1 MVVNTDGRAASRNQ
15 RELTAV
21 RKKESLM
28 ANTYGNNIQL
38 TIFGGSHDPEIG
50 MTLTG
55 FPAGVRLC
63 EQELHAFMARR
74 APGQGP
80 WATARKEPD
89 VPVFTAGVVVESDE
103 NGTCYVS
110 DGSPMRAVI
119 INQNQRSGDY
129 ASLSDTPRPS
139 HADYPAR
146 VKFGETVDLRGG
158 GKYSGRLTA
167 PLCIAGAF
175 CLAYLRE
182 RGIEVGAHILQVG
195 AVKDRPYDRLSIPP
209 DTLHRPAAVSFP
221 VLDPEA
227 GEAMRG
233 EIECARLTADSVG
246 GTVECAVIGL
256 PVGVGDHPFDG
267 MEGRISSIL
276 FSIPAVKAVAFGDGF
291 DFALGYGSTHN
302 DAYRVSDRRI
312 VTQSNHCGGIVGGMS
327 TGMPVIFTCGFKPTP
342 SIGIEQESVS
352 LSRVENTV
360 MTVKGRHDPCI
371 VPRAVPVV
379 EAAAAVAVVD
389 LLLDGKE
396 LV

>member
-1 MVVNTDGRAASRNQ
+1 MKNV
-15 RELTAV
+15 
-21 RKKESLM
+21 
-28 ANTYGNNIQL
+28 YGNNIPL
-38 TIFGGSHDPEIG
+38 TIFGGSHDSEIG

-55 FPAGVRLC
+55 FPAGVRLP
-63 EQELHAFMARR
+63 EAELLAFMARR

-89 VPVFTAGVVVESDE
+89 IPVFTAGVAEEIVDGGKV
-103 NGTCYVS
+103 YIS

-119 INQNQRSGDY
+119 INTNQRSGDY
-129 ASLSDTPRPS
+129 TSLPDTPRPS

-182 RGIEVGAHILQVG
+182 WGIEVGAHILQVG
-195 AVKDRPYDRLSIPP
+195 AVKDAAFNRLRLTT
-209 DTLHRPAAVSFP
+209 DALHAPATSSFS
-221 VLDPEA
+221 VIDPEA
-227 GEAMRG
+227 GEAMKG
-233 EIECARLTADSVG
+233 EIECARMTADSVG
-246 GTVECAVIGL
+246 GIVECAVIGL
-256 PVGVGDHPFDG
+256 PVGLGDHPFDG

-302 DAYRVSDRRI
+302 DAYRVENGEI
-312 VTQSNHCGGIVGGMS
+312 VTKTNHCGGIVGGMS

-342 SIGIEQESVS
+342 SIGCEQESVS
-352 LSRVENTV
+352 LSRRENTT

-371 VPRAVPVV
+371 IPRAVPVV

-389 LLLDGKE
+389 MMLD
-396 LV
+396 

>member
-1 MVVNTDGRAASRNQ
+1 
-15 RELTAV
+15 
-21 RKKESLM
+21 M
-28 ANTYGNNIQL
+28 ANTYGNNRQL
-38 TIFGGSHDPEIG
+38 TIFGGSHAPEIG

-55 FPAGVRLC
+55 FPAGVRL
-63 EQELHAFMARR
+63 EEAKLLAFMARR

-80 WATARKEPD
+80 WATSRKEPD
-89 VPVFTAGVVVESDE
+89 VPVFTAGVTVEEED
-103 NGTCYVS
+103 GRRVYIS

-119 INQNQRSGDY
+119 LNTSQRSGDY

-146 VKFGETVDLRGG
+146 VKFGDTVDLRGG

-182 RGIEVGAHILQVG
+182 RNIEIGAHIQQIG
-195 AVKDRPYDRLSIPP
+195 AVKDTPFDRLHLTSEA
-209 DTLHRPAAVSFP
+209 LHAPAASSFS
-221 VLDPEA
+221 VINPEA
-227 GEAMRG
+227 GEAMKG
-233 EIECARLTADSVG
+233 EIECARMTADSVG
-246 GTVECAVIGL
+246 GSVECAVIGL

-302 DAYRVSDRRI
+302 DAYRITDSGEI
-312 VTQSNHCGGIVGGMS
+312 ITTTNHCGGIVGGMS
-327 TGMPVIFTCGFKPTP
+327 TGMPVIFSCGFKPTP
-342 SIGIEQESVS
+342 SIGTEQHTVS
-352 LSRVENTV
+352 LSRHENTTL
-360 MTVKGRHDPCI
+360 TVKGRHDPCI

-379 EAAAAVAVVD
+379 EAAAAVAVMD
-389 LLLDGKE
+389 MLLD
-396 LV
+396 

>member
-1 MVVNTDGRAASRNQ
+1 
-15 RELTAV
+15 
-21 RKKESLM
+21 M
-28 ANTYGNNIQL
+28 ANTYGNNITL
-38 TIFGGSHDPEIG
+38 TIFGGSHDSEIG

-55 FPAGVRLC
+55 FPAGVRLP
-63 EQELHAFMARR
+63 EAELLAFMARR

-89 VPVFTAGVVVESDE
+89 IPVFTAGITEEIVDGGKV
-103 NGTCYVS
+103 YIS

-119 INQNQRSGDY
+119 INTNQRSGDY
-129 ASLSDTPRPS
+129 TFLLNTPRPS

-175 CLAYLRE
+175 CMAYLRE

-195 AVKDRPYDRLSIPP
+195 AVKDAAFDRLHLTPEA
-209 DTLHRPAAVSFP
+209 LHAPATSSFS
-221 VLDPEA
+221 VIDPEA
-227 GEAMRG
+227 GEAMKG
-233 EIECARLTADSVG
+233 EIECARMTADSVG
-246 GTVECAVIGL
+246 GIVECAVIGL
-256 PVGVGDHPFDG
+256 PVGLGDHPFDG

-302 DAYRVSDRRI
+302 DAYRVENGEI
-312 VTQSNHCGGIVGGMS
+312 VTKTNHCGGIVGGMS

-342 SIGIEQESVS
+342 SIGCEQESVS
-352 LSRVENTV
+352 LSRRENTT

-371 VPRAVPVV
+371 IPRAVPVV

-389 LLLDGKE
+389 MMLD
-396 LV
+396 

>member
-1 MVVNTDGRAASRNQ
+1 
-15 RELTAV
+15 
-21 RKKESLM
+21 M
-28 ANTYGNNIQL
+28 ANTYGNNITL

-55 FPAGVRLC
+55 FPAGVKLP
-63 EQELHAFMARR
+63 EAELLAFMARR

-89 VPVFTAGVVVESDE
+89 IPVFTAGVTEEMLDGQKV
-103 NGTCYVS
+103 YIS

-119 INQNQRSGDY
+119 INTNQRSGDY
-129 ASLSDTPRPS
+129 SSLLDTPRPS

-146 VKFGETVDLRGG
+146 VKFGDTVDLRGG

-175 CLAYLRE
+175 CLAYLRK

-195 AVKDRPYDRLSIPP
+195 AVKDAAFDRLHLTPEA
-209 DTLHRPAAVSFP
+209 LRAPAASSFS
-221 VLDPEA
+221 VIDPEA
-227 GEAMRG
+227 GEAMKG
-233 EIECARLTADSVG
+233 EIECARMTADSVG
-246 GTVECAVIGL
+246 GIVECAVIGL
-256 PVGVGDHPFDG
+256 PVGLGDHPFDG
-267 MEGRISSIL
+267 MEGRISAIL

-302 DAYRVSDRRI
+302 DAYRVENGEI
-312 VTQSNHCGGIVGGMS
+312 VTKTNHCGGIVGGMS

-342 SIGIEQESVS
+342 SIGSEQESVS
-352 LSRVENTV
+352 LTRRENTV
-360 MTVKGRHDPCI
+360 MAVKGRHDPCI

-389 LLLDGKE
+389 MMLD
-396 LV
+396 

>member
-1 MVVNTDGRAASRNQ
+1 MS
-15 RELTAV
+15 
-21 RKKESLM
+21 
-28 ANTYGNNIQL
+28 NTYGNNLQL
-38 TIFGGSHDPEIG
+38 TIFGGSHDTEIG

-55 FPAGVRLC
+55 FPAGVRLP
-63 EQELHAFMARR
+63 ETELLSFMARR

-80 WATARKEPD
+80 WATTRKESD
-89 VPVFTAGVVVESDE
+89 TPVFTAGVTEEITDGGKV
-103 NGTCYVS
+103 YIS
-110 DGSPMRAVI
+110 DGTPMRAVI
-119 INQNQRSGDY
+119 INTNQRSGDY
-129 ASLSDTPRPS
+129 SSLLDTPRPS

-167 PLCIAGAF
+167 PLCMAGAF

-182 RGIEVGAHILQVG
+182 RGIEIGAHVSQVG
-195 AVKDRPYDRLSIPP
+195 AVKDTAFDRLRLTSEA
-209 DTLHRPAAVSFP
+209 LHAPAASSFS
-221 VLDPEA
+221 VVDPEA

-233 EIECARLTADSVG
+233 EIECARMTGDSVG
-246 GTVECAVIGL
+246 GIVECGVIGL

-291 DFALGYGSTHN
+291 DFAPGYGSTHN
-302 DAYRVSDRRI
+302 DAYRVENGTV
-312 VTQSNHCGGIVGGMS
+312 VTKTNHCGGIVGGMS

-342 SIGIEQESVS
+342 SIGCEQESVS
-352 LSRVENTV
+352 LTRRENTT

-389 LLLDGKE
+389 MMLD
-396 LV
+396 

>member
-1 MVVNTDGRAASRNQ
+1 MKNV
-15 RELTAV
+15 
-21 RKKESLM
+21 
-28 ANTYGNNIQL
+28 YGNNLQL

-55 FPAGVRLC
+55 FPAGVRLP
-63 EQELHAFMARR
+63 EAELLAFMTRR

-80 WATARKEPD
+80 WATTRKEPD
-89 VPVFTAGVVVESDE
+89 IPVFTAGVTEELADGQKV
-103 NGTCYVS
+103 YIS
-110 DGSPMRAVI
+110 DGTPMRAVI
-119 INQNQRSGDY
+119 VNQNQRSGDY
-129 ASLSDTPRPS
+129 ASLLDTPRPS

-175 CLAYLRE
+175 SMAYLRE

-195 AVKDRPYDRLSIPP
+195 AVKDAAFDRLHLTSEA
-209 DTLHRPAAVSFP
+209 LHAPAASSFP
-221 VLDPEA
+221 VTDPEA

-233 EIECARLTADSVG
+233 EIECARMTGDSVG
-246 GTVECAVIGL
+246 GIVECGVIGL
-256 PVGVGDHPFDG
+256 PVGLGDHPFDG

-291 DFALGYGSTHN
+291 DLALGYGSTHN
-302 DAYRVSDRRI
+302 DAYRMDGGEI
-312 VTQSNHCGGIVGGMS
+312 VTKSNHCGGIVGGMS
-327 TGMPVIFTCGFKPTP
+327 TGMPVIFSCGFKPTP
-342 SIGIEQESVS
+342 SIGCEQESVS
-352 LSRVENTV
+352 LTRRENTTV
-360 MTVKGRHDPCI
+360 TVKGRHDPCI

-389 LLLDGKE
+389 MILD
-396 LV
+396 

>member
-1 MVVNTDGRAASRNQ
+1 
-15 RELTAV
+15 
-21 RKKESLM
+21 M
-28 ANTYGNNIQL
+28 ANTYGNNITL

-55 FPAGVRLC
+55 FPAGVKLP
-63 EQELHAFMARR
+63 EAELLAFMARR

-89 VPVFTAGVVVESDE
+89 IPVFTAGVTEEMLDGQKV
-103 NGTCYVS
+103 YIS

-119 INQNQRSGDY
+119 INTNQRSGDY
-129 ASLSDTPRPS
+129 SSLLDTPRPS

-146 VKFGETVDLRGG
+146 VKFGDTVDLRGG

-195 AVKDRPYDRLSIPP
+195 AVKDAAFDRLHL
-209 DTLHRPAAVSFP
+209 TAEALHAPAASSFS
-221 VLDPEA
+221 VIDPEA
-227 GEAMRG
+227 GEALKG
-233 EIECARLTADSVG
+233 EIECARMTADSVG
-246 GTVECAVIGL
+246 GIVECAVIGL
-256 PVGVGDHPFDG
+256 PVGLGDHPFDG
-267 MEGRISSIL
+267 MEGRISAIL

-302 DAYRVSDRRI
+302 DAYRVENGAV
-312 VTQSNHCGGIVGGMS
+312 VTKTNHCGGIVGGMS
-327 TGMPVIFTCGFKPTP
+327 AGMPVIFTCGFKPTP
-342 SIGIEQESVS
+342 SIGSEQESVS
-352 LSRVENTV
+352 LTRRENTT

-371 VPRAVPVV
+371 IPRAVPVV
-379 EAAAAVAVVD
+379 EAAAALAVMD
-389 LLLDGKE
+389 MMLD
-396 LV
+396 

>member
-1 MVVNTDGRAASRNQ
+1 
-15 RELTAV
+15 
-21 RKKESLM
+21 M
-28 ANTYGNNIQL
+28 ANTYGNNITL

-55 FPAGVRLC
+55 FPAGIKLP
-63 EQELHAFMARR
+63 EAELLAFMARR

-89 VPVFTAGVVVESDE
+89 IPVFTAGVTEEMLDGQKV
-103 NGTCYVS
+103 YIS
-110 DGSPMRAVI
+110 DGSPIRAVI
-119 INQNQRSGDY
+119 INTNQRSGDY
-129 ASLSDTPRPS
+129 SSLLDTPRPS

-146 VKFGETVDLRGG
+146 VKFGDTVDLRGG

-195 AVKDRPYDRLSIPP
+195 AVKDAAFDRLHL
-209 DTLHRPAAVSFP
+209 TAEALHAPAASSFS
-221 VLDPEA
+221 VINPEA
-227 GEAMRG
+227 GEAMKG
-233 EIECARLTADSVG
+233 EIECARMTADSVG
-246 GTVECAVIGL
+246 GIVECAVIGL
-256 PVGVGDHPFDG
+256 PVGLGDHPFDG
-267 MEGRISSIL
+267 MEGRISAIL

-302 DAYRVSDRRI
+302 DAYRVENGAV
-312 VTQSNHCGGIVGGMS
+312 VTKTNHCGGIVGGMS

-342 SIGIEQESVS
+342 SIGSEQESVS
-352 LSRVENTV
+352 LTHRENTT

-371 VPRAVPVV
+371 IPRAVPVV
-379 EAAAAVAVVD
+379 EAAAALAVMD
-389 LLLDGKE
+389 MMLD
-396 LV
+396 

>member
-1 MVVNTDGRAASRNQ
+1 MKNV
-15 RELTAV
+15 
-21 RKKESLM
+21 
-28 ANTYGNNIQL
+28 YGNNIQL
-38 TIFGGSHDPEIG
+38 TIFGGSHDSEIG

-55 FPAGVRLC
+55 FPAGVRLP
-63 EQELHAFMARR
+63 EAELLAFMARR

-89 VPVFTAGVVVESDE
+89 IPVFTAGVTEEILDGGKV
-103 NGTCYVS
+103 YIS

-119 INQNQRSGDY
+119 INTNQRSGDY
-129 ASLSDTPRPS
+129 TSLLDTPRPS

-195 AVKDRPYDRLSIPP
+195 ATKDVAFDRLRLTT
-209 DTLHRPAAVSFP
+209 DALHAPAASSFS
-221 VLDPEA
+221 VIDTEA

-233 EIECARLTADSVG
+233 EIECARMTGDSVG
-246 GTVECAVIGL
+246 GIVECGVIGL

-291 DFALGYGSTHN
+291 DFAPGYGSTHN
-302 DAYRVSDRRI
+302 DAYRVENGTV
-312 VTQSNHCGGIVGGMS
+312 VTKTNHCGGIVGGMS

-342 SIGIEQESVS
+342 SIGCEQESVS
-352 LSRVENTV
+352 LTRRENTT

-389 LLLDGKE
+389 MMLDE
-396 LV
+396 

>member
-1 MVVNTDGRAASRNQ
+1 
-15 RELTAV
+15 
-21 RKKESLM
+21 M
-28 ANTYGNNIQL
+28 ANTYGNNITL

-55 FPAGVRLC
+55 FPAGVKLP
-63 EQELHAFMARR
+63 EAELLAFMARR

-89 VPVFTAGVVVESDE
+89 IPVFTAGVTEEMLDGQKV
-103 NGTCYVS
+103 YIS

-119 INQNQRSGDY
+119 INTNQRSGDY
-129 ASLSDTPRPS
+129 TSLLDTPRPS

-146 VKFGETVDLRGG
+146 VKFGDTVDLRGG

-195 AVKDRPYDRLSIPP
+195 AVKDAAFDRLHLTPEA
-209 DTLHRPAAVSFP
+209 LRAPAASSFS
-221 VLDPEA
+221 VINPEA
-227 GEAMRG
+227 GEAMKG
-233 EIECARLTADSVG
+233 EIECARMTADSVG
-246 GTVECAVIGL
+246 GIVECAVIGL
-256 PVGVGDHPFDG
+256 PVGLGDHPFDG
-267 MEGRISSIL
+267 MEGRISAIL

-302 DAYRVSDRRI
+302 DAYRVENGEI
-312 VTQSNHCGGIVGGMS
+312 VTKTNHCGGIVGGMS

-342 SIGIEQESVS
+342 SIGSEQESVS
-352 LSRVENTV
+352 LTRRENTT

-371 VPRAVPVV
+371 IPRAVPVV
-379 EAAAAVAVVD
+379 EAAAALAVMD
-389 LLLDGKE
+389 MMLD
-396 LV
+396 

>member
-1 MVVNTDGRAASRNQ
+1 
-15 RELTAV
+15 
-21 RKKESLM
+21 M
-28 ANTYGNNIQL
+28 ANTYGNNINL

-55 FPAGVRLC
+55 FPAGIKLP
-63 EQELHAFMARR
+63 EAELLAFMARR

-89 VPVFTAGVVVESDE
+89 IPVFTAGVTEEMLDGQKV
-103 NGTCYVS
+103 YIS

-119 INQNQRSGDY
+119 INTNQRSGDY
-129 ASLSDTPRPS
+129 SSLLDTPRPS

-146 VKFGETVDLRGG
+146 VKFGDTVDLRGG

-195 AVKDRPYDRLSIPP
+195 AVKDAAFDRLHLTPEA
-209 DTLHRPAAVSFP
+209 LRAPAASSFS
-221 VLDPEA
+221 VIDPEA
-227 GEAMRG
+227 GEAMKG
-233 EIECARLTADSVG
+233 EIECARMTADSVG
-246 GTVECAVIGL
+246 GIVECAVIGL
-256 PVGVGDHPFDG
+256 PVGLGDHPFDG
-267 MEGRISSIL
+267 MEGRISAIL

-302 DAYRVSDRRI
+302 DAYRVENGAV
-312 VTQSNHCGGIVGGMS
+312 VTKTNHCGGIVGGMS

-342 SIGIEQESVS
+342 SIGSEQESVS
-352 LSRVENTV
+352 LTRRENTT

-371 VPRAVPVV
+371 IPRAVPVV
-379 EAAAAVAVVD
+379 EAAAALAVMD
-389 LLLDGKE
+389 MMLD
-396 LV
+396 